1 MTTTPMAP
9 GQKDWLTALLLCIF
23 LGTLGAHRF
32 YVGKTGS
39 AVAQLLTLG
48 GCLVWTIIDLINIIT
63 DKFTDVNGR
72 PLHRA

>member
-1 MTTTPMAP
+1 MAP

-23 LGTLGAHRF
+23 LGGFGAHRF

-48 GCLVWTIIDLINIIT
+48 GCAIWAIIDLVNIIT
-63 DKFTDVNGR
+63 GKFTDVNGR

>member
-1 MTTTPMAP
+1 MAP

-23 LGTLGAHRF
+23 LGGFGAHRF

-48 GCLVWTIIDLINIIT
+48 GCAVWAIIDLVNIIT